1 MPLKAVTTV
10 EDYRQAL
17 YREAQLALRAIVG
30 ARTLEAL
37 LGEKDAV
44 ARDLDGAL
52 RARVAAIGLEV
63 VSLGIRDVI
72 LPGEMK
78 ELMNKVI
85 EAQKAAEAA
94 LITRREETAAMRS
107 QANTARLLEQNP
119 TLMRLRELEALEK
132 VAEKGRLSVVVGE
145 GGLAGRVVK
154 LV

>member
-1 MPLKAVTTV
+1 MRILIV
-10 EDYRQAL
+10 EDEPKTGAYLKQGLA
-17 YREAQLALRAIVG
+17 EAGFVTDLAANG
-30 ARTLEAL
+30 T
-37 LGEKDAV
+37 
-44 ARDLDGAL
+44 DGAHL
-52 RARVAAIGLEV
+52 GVHEDYDLV
-63 VSLGIRDVI
+63 VLDVM

-107 QANTARLLEQNP
+107 QANTARLIEQNP
-119 TLMRLRELEALEK
+119 TLMRLREIEALEK